1 MNSNNLKN
9 QNYQIILDIKKK
21 KKLIKNNQ
29 IFKDNLHIEIALGK
43 ILIYFQH
50 KNLKKH
56 KNKKISNIKI
66 NRNPIV

>member
-1 MNSNNLKN
+1 MNSHNLKN

-29 IFKDNLHIEIALGK
+29 NFKGHLRIKIALEK
-43 ILIYFQH
+43 ISIYFQL
-50 KNLKKH
+50 KNLKKL
-56 KNKKISNIKI
+56 KNKKTSNFKI

>member
-1 MNSNNLKN
+1 MNSHNLKN

-29 IFKDNLHIEIALGK
+29 NFKGHLRIKIVLEKISIF
-43 ILIYFQH
+43 FQL
-50 KNLKKH
+50 KNLKKL
-56 KNKKISNIKI
+56 KNKKTSNFKI